1 MKLPYLSQV
10 SNRTEWKGSVSWFA
24 LYQNSTKQR
33 LAEADPPQTEIYQ
46 RFLIVSIRHQTPSAT
61 CGPTWSTEK
70 AAHFPAAPAYS
81 LHHAAG
87 TCFTS
92 CMLVPASR
100 TRFSQISFS
109 TSVCNS
115 LKSQFVRFNLE
126 ITFEAFTASFIQT
139 FYLCISAHLNT
150 DAFPVMQDQDYKQ
163 DYDLNWIILSVF

>member
-1 MKLPYLSQV
+1 MKRPYLSQV

-46 RFLIVSIRHQTPSAT
+46 RFLIVSIRHQPHLL
-61 CGPTWSTEK
+61 PVDPLEVQDK
-70 AAHFPAAPAYS
+70 AAHFPAAPGYS

-100 TRFSQISFS
+100 IRFSQIS
-109 TSVCNS
+109 SVCNS
-115 LKSQFVRFNLE
+115 LKSKFVRFNLE